1 MQTYPVVSPAD
12 VIYDN
17 GGQQSGMHEVLL
29 DTLKQPLLDD
39 ELKQDANG
47 DLLYGNPQNFS
58 NTMKY
63 TAANWLIDLLRK
75 KALAMPELRILI
87 RQTSNW
93 TLPDKDIPQDST
105 MALFMLVYRIYYL
118 ISDRSV
124 GYGVNQPQ
132 RCV

>member
-1 MQTYPVVSPAD
+1 
-12 VIYDN
+12 
-17 GGQQSGMHEVLL
+17 
-29 DTLKQPLLDD
+29 
-39 ELKQDANG
+39 
-47 DLLYGNPQNFS
+47 
-58 NTMKY
+58 MKY

-132 RCV
+132 ANPMIGDGHAAWSIPDDVPVLYDISEGEMSYA